1 MKIIKMI
8 KGMTVVNGKQFSV
21 GDGAFQ
27 IDDEAKAARLVQ
39 LGVAEYADGAK
50 VQTSSNDDTENN
62 SNGNDENNGNETDI
76 DSMSYNEL
84 KEKATELGIVYPGK
98 KKADLIAEIKAAL
111 AGDNDNGDNDA
122 PALAGGNDED
132 DSDAPTFAPEG
143 NIQ

>member
-8 KGMTVVNGKQFSV
+8 KGMTVINGKQFAV

-122 PALAGGNDED
+122 P
-132 DSDAPTFAPEG
+132 TFAPEG

>member
-8 KGMTVVNGKQFSV
+8 KGMTVVNGKQFAV

-50 VQTSSNDDTENN
+50 VQTSSNGDTENN
-62 SNGNDENNGNETDI
+62 LNGNDENNGNETDI

-111 AGDNDNGDNDA
+111 AGNNN
-122 PALAGGNDED
+122 ED

>member
-8 KGMTVVNGKQFSV
+8 KGMTVINGKQYAV

-62 SNGNDENNGNETDI
+62 SKGNDENNGNETDI

-84 KEKATELGIVYPGK
+84 KEKAAELGIVYPGK

-111 AGDNDNGDNDA
+111 AGNNN
-122 PALAGGNDED
+122 ED

>member
-8 KGMTVVNGKQFSV
+8 KGMTVVNGKQFAV

-39 LGVAEYADGAK
+39 LGVAEYADGVK

-62 SNGNDENNGNETDI
+62 SNGNDENNGNGNETDI

-84 KEKATELGIVYPGK
+84 REKATELGIVYPGK

-122 PALAGGNDED
+122 P
-132 DSDAPTFAPEG
+132 TFDPEG

>member
-8 KGMTVVNGKQFSV
+8 KGMTVINGKQFAV

-39 LGVAEYADGAK
+39 LGVAVYTDGSK
-50 VQTSSNDDTENN
+50 VVASSNDDTENN

-98 KKADLIAEIKAAL
+98 KKTDLIAEIKAAL
-111 AGDNDNGDNDA
+111 AGNNN
-122 PALAGGNDED
+122 ED

>member
-8 KGMTVVNGKQFSV
+8 KGMTVINGKQFAV

-27 IDDEAKAARLVQ
+27 IDDEAKAARLVK

-50 VQTSSNDDTENN
+50 VSDVDNGSEKVIDDVE
-62 SNGNDENNGNETDI
+62 DENDV
-76 DSMSYNEL
+76 DSMTYEEL
-84 KEKATELGIVYPGK
+84 KAKASELGIKYPGK
-98 KKADLIAEIKAAL
+98 KKAELIEEVKA
-111 AGDNDNGDNDA
+111 
-122 PALAGGNDED
+122 ALAGGNDEG

>member
-8 KGMTVVNGKQFSV
+8 KGMTVINGKQYVV

-27 IDDEAKAARLVQ
+27 IDDEAKAARLVK

>member
-8 KGMTVVNGKQFSV
+8 KGMTVINGKQFAV

-50 VQTSSNDDTENN
+50 VQTSSSSDTENN
-62 SNGNDENNGNETDI
+62 SNGNDENNGNEPDI

-122 PALAGGNDED
+122 P
-132 DSDAPTFAPEG
+132 TFAPEG

>member
-8 KGMTVVNGKQFSV
+8 KGMTVVNGKQFAV

-50 VQTSSNDDTENN
+50 VQTSSNGDTENN
-62 SNGNDENNGNETDI
+62 SNGNDENNGNETETDI

-111 AGDNDNGDNDA
+111 AG
-122 PALAGGNDED
+122 NDED

>member
-8 KGMTVVNGKQFSV
+8 KGMTVINGKQFAV

-111 AGDNDNGDNDA
+111 AGDNDNGDN
-122 PALAGGNDED
+122 G
-132 DSDAPTFAPEG
+132 APTFAPEG

>member
-8 KGMTVVNGKQFSV
+8 KGMTVVNGKQFAV

-39 LGVAEYADGAK
+39 LGVAEYADGVK
-50 VQTSSNDDTENN
+50 VSDIANGSEEVSDDVEDDNDV
-62 SNGNDENNGNETDI
+62 
-76 DSMSYNEL
+76 DSMTYEEL
-84 KEKATELGIVYPGK
+84 KAKAAELGIKYPGK
-98 KKADLIAEIKAAL
+98 KKAELIEEIKAAL
-111 AGDNDNGDNDA
+111 AGGNDEGDNDA
-122 PALAGGNDED
+122 PTLTGGNDED

>member
-8 KGMTVVNGKQFSV
+8 KGMTVINGKQYAV

-27 IDDEAKAARLVQ
+27 IDDEAKAARLVK

-50 VQTSSNDDTENN
+50 VSDVDDGSETVSDDVE
-62 SNGNDENNGNETDI
+62 DENDV
-76 DSMSYNEL
+76 DSMTYEEL
-84 KEKATELGIVYPGK
+84 KAKASELGIKYPGK
-98 KKADLIAEIKAAL
+98 KKAELIEEIKAAL
-111 AGDNDNGDNDA
+111 AG
-122 PALAGGNDED
+122 GNDEG